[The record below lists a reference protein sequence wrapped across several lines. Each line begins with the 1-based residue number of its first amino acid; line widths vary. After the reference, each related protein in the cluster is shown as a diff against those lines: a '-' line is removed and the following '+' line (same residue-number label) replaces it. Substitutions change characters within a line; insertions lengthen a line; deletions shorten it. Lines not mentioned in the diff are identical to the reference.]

1 MTTLSPSPRS
11 RSFVLGSLRWA
22 AVSGRP
28 VCLGS
33 DWAGTGRV
41 WTRPDGADLRPSW
54 LGDRFAAL
62 ITASGLPPI
71 RFHDLR
77 HVAATMMLAAK
88 VDLKV
93 IQETLGHER
102 LQTTSDL
109 YTSVLP
115 ELARD
120 AAEATVALI
129 PRAPRQTLG
138 HPSGTQREPT
148 AIASGGGMSEHKQNR
163 S

>member
-1 MTTLSPSPRS
+1 M
-11 RSFVLGSLRWA
+11 
-22 AVSGRP
+22 
-28 VCLGS
+28 
-33 DWAGTGRV
+33 

-62 ITASGLPPI
+62 IAGAGLPPI

-93 IQETLGHER
+93 IQETLGHET

-138 HPSGTQREPT
+138 HPSGTNSERGWQCRNINKT
-148 AIASGGGMSEHKQNR
+148 AARRGLSAVSSGAPEGIRTPNLLIR
-163 S
+163 SQMLYPLSYGRVFSCARRTE